1 MVYSVVSNN
10 YNCRLIQNFDVKKS
24 AKMYTNFEQELN
36 KYNELTLVNFSIEN
50 YNKFKV
56 KKLLEEYGC
65 VDIFDTIENVYHR
78 ILQFKKI
85 LDKTEKD
92 IDIEVLTI
100 DKCNTMMNDI
110 INKSNLK
117 GGRPFR
123 QFIRNIFRRLHT
135 TQFRDYCY
143 AFMGI
148 VICCMLTEI
157 FGVNRE
163 VVRDLIVNGVFFV
176 PIIARL
182 IAAGRM
188 HNIPDN
194 VFDILY
200 DLIFRNT
207 NRHRRQ
213 DQIVSFNEYAQWH
226 IDGIDLLEWLPTFGT
241 QMISG
246 DFERDNLRRIYS
258 ELNLY
263 RGLVQMN
270 GWIVLSN
277 DDSVTLDINLA
288 LRAHLFDLR
297 HRQNPAQ
304 HRLPVGP
311 ADYLIIR
318 RASNLPAIIENE
330 NRCNICWEDL
340 IESNSEDDTKNQ
352 NGYLVRL
359 HQQID
364 GAPHIFHL
372 KCIKNWVLRD
382 NSTCPLCRQDI
393 GFSQVLANENISE
406 NEDGIDFFDVPSDE
420 LLRDQ

>member
-1 MVYSVVSNN
+1 MSYSEVFNN
-10 YNCRLIQNFDVKKS
+10 NCRLIQNFDVKKS
-24 AKMYTNFEQELN
+24 AKMYANFEQELN
-36 KYNELTLVNFSIEN
+36 KYNELTLINFSIEN
-50 YNKFKV
+50 YNKLNV

-65 VDIFDTIENVYHR
+65 VDIFETIENIHHR
-78 ILQFKKI
+78 ILQKKKI

-92 IDIEVLTI
+92 IEVLTV

-143 AFMGI
+143 AFFGI
-148 VICCMLTEI
+148 VICCMLADI
-157 FGVNRE
+157 FGVDRE
-163 VVRDLIVNGVFFV
+163 VVRDLVVNGVFFV

-182 IAAGRM
+182 VAAGRM

-200 DLIFRNT
+200 ELIFRNT
-207 NRHRRQ
+207 DRHRRQ
-213 DQIVSFNEYAQWH
+213 DQIVSFNEYAEWY
-226 IDGIDLLEWLPTFGT
+226 IDGIDLLEWLPTFGN

-263 RGLVQMN
+263 RGLVQRN
-270 GWIVLSN
+270 GWIGLSN
-277 DDSVTLDINLA
+277 DDSVTLDRNLA
-288 LRAHLFDLR
+288 IRAHIVDLR
-297 HRQNPAQ
+297 NRQNPGR
-304 HRLPVGP
+304 HRPAGP
-311 ADYLIIR
+311 PDYEIIR
-318 RASNLPAIIENE
+318 RASNIPVNIDVE
-330 NRCNICWEDL
+330 NRCNICFEDL
-340 IESNSEDDTKNQ
+340 VESHDENETTNK

-364 GAPHIFHL
+364 GAPHIFHF
-372 KCIKNWVLRD
+372 KCIRNWFLTGS
-382 NSTCPLCRQDI
+382 NTYCPLCRHNID
-393 GFSQVLANENISE
+393 FSPVLALENIPE
-406 NEDGIDFFDVPSDE
+406 NEDGLNFFDVQRDE
-420 LLRDQ
+420 